1 MRQKLGTKFGMIV
14 ILILGLLIPIFMIQ
28 GLIDDRQALQLE
40 VREDIARSSSGEQ
53 RVIGPFL
60 HITYTETQERN
71 GELLNRDKRLM
82 ILPESLNLNSK
93 LDTFSKYRGIYK
105 AILYRSMSE
114 MKGRFELS
122 ALSSIEFDK
131 IKNVDLVI
139 AIKDIRG
146 IGQNTQ
152 IKLDDTLHTLLP
164 GTGISQLP
172 EGVRVNL
179 ALTNLSAKQE
189 LDFSIDL
196 ALQGMQKLS
205 VVPVARHTQ
214 VSMNSNWPHPSFVG
228 NYLPIDSTITEQGF
242 TANWQTNF
250 FATNIEELF
259 SKCLFATQCEL
270 LNERSLG
277 VSLVESVDHYLKSY
291 RATNYA
297 LLVFTLV
304 FACFFLLE
312 VFNAKPLHPIQ
323 YGFVGLSLAVFYLL
337 LVSLSE
343 HIGFNSA
350 YLIAAFSSSS
360 LLSVYVSGMLKNTN
374 QGAAF
379 CFGLV
384 CLYGL
389 LFGLLSAE
397 DYALLMGSLLVFLVL
412 NITMLVTRKVDWYQ
426 SKEDV
431 IEADGS

>member
-1 MRQKLGTKFGMIV
+1 MRQKLGTKFGIIV
-14 ILILGLLIPIFMIQ
+14 ILILGLLIPILMIQ
-28 GLIDDRQALQLE
+28 GLIDDRQALQHE
-40 VREDIARSSSGEQ
+40 VRDDIARSSSGEQ
-53 RVIGPFL
+53 RIIGPFL
-60 HITYTETQERN
+60 HITYSETYERN
-71 GELLNRDKRLM
+71 GELLNRDKRLV

-122 ALSSIEFDK
+122 ALDSIEIGK
-131 IKNVDLVI
+131 IKSADLVI

-146 IGQNTQ
+146 IGQSTQ
-152 IKLDDTLHTLLP
+152 IKLDDKLHALLP

-172 EGVRVNL
+172 EGVRVKL
-179 ALTNLSAKQE
+179 SPTNVSVKQGI
-189 LDFSIDL
+189 DFSIDL
-196 ALQGMQKLS
+196 ALQGMQKLAI
-205 VVPVARHTQ
+205 VPVAKHTQ

-228 NYLPIDSTITEQGF
+228 NYLPADSTITEQGF
-242 TANWQTNF
+242 SANWQTNF

-297 LLVFTLV
+297 LLIFTLV

-343 HIGFNSA
+343 HVGFNSA
-350 YLIAAFSSSS
+350 YFIAVAASSC
-360 LLSVYVSGMLKNTN
+360 LLSIYVSGMLKNTKM
-374 QGAAF
+374 GMVFF
-379 CFGLV
+379 CGLV

-426 SKEDV
+426 PKVEDNT
-431 IEADGS
+431 IQT

>member
-1 MRQKLGTKFGMIV
+1 MRQKLGTKFGIIV
-14 ILILGLLIPIFMIQ
+14 ILILGLLIPILMIQ
-28 GLIDDRQALQLE
+28 GLIDDRQALQHE
-40 VREDIARSSSGEQ
+40 VRDDIARSSSGEQ
-53 RVIGPFL
+53 RIIGPFL
-60 HITYTETQERN
+60 HITYTETYERN
-71 GELLNRDKRLM
+71 GELLNRDKRLV

-93 LDTFSKYRGIYK
+93 LDTFPKYRGIYK

-122 ALSSIEFDK
+122 ALDSIEIGK
-131 IKNVDLVI
+131 IKSADLVI

-146 IGQNTQ
+146 IGQSTQ
-152 IKLDDTLHTLLP
+152 IKLDDKLHALLP

-179 ALTNLSAKQE
+179 ALTNVSAKQDI
-189 LDFSIDL
+189 DFSIDL
-196 ALQGMQKLS
+196 ALQGMQKIAI
-205 VVPVARHTQ
+205 VPVAKHTQ

-228 NYLPIDSTITEQGF
+228 NYLPADSTITDQGF

-259 SKCLFATQCEL
+259 SKCLFATQCGL

-297 LLVFTLV
+297 LLIFTLV

-350 YLIAAFSSSS
+350 YFIAVAASSC
-360 LLSVYVSGMLKNTN
+360 LLSIYVSGMLKNTKM
-374 QGAAF
+374 GMVFF
-379 CFGLV
+379 CGLV

-426 SKEDV
+426 PKVEDNT
-431 IEADGS
+431 IQT